1 MIGQMDGQGM
11 ETADES
17 LGSMHD
23 ARLARANQALQKTID
38 ALAEVADFDQYVPRV
53 LDIIAR
59 TFGSTSCAAF
69 ENEPGGKVW
78 LRYWNM
84 DGRMLLPSD
93 LLALDPARFAVV
105 RQLVEGFEVPDN
117 YLGAP
122 SAKILGPVIL
132 DHAAGTS
139 IPAFDQFAVGNNWH
153 WELNIGIGSGGS
165 RAATLCIFRDRSQP
179 FTTAE
184 IMLGESLA
192 KQLGLAF
199 RTARLAAQAQEAAVG
214 REREIQASRLNDFLV
229 RTVEGLSNG
238 SDIRQALQTLVV
250 ELARTIQAAHLFL
263 FRHNGADRS
272 LTLELSFVEGRIRL
286 GPSGDEMPLFGSTFP
301 DDITPAWKLM
311 CQHRMLFTPQN
322 TIVPPEEFAWPGA
335 FEYARRFELSDIA
348 HIVLFSGNVPLG
360 SLGFGFR
367 GGTKLR
373 VEDRPFIE
381 AAARQAAIVIRM
393 LDLSEEVKVAA
404 IAKERERA
412 VEIRAAELAK
422 TKDALRRTLDAVAAE
437 PLLERIPS
445 RILSAITTYLQSNS
459 SALWLLDPESG
470 RFQARLV
477 FHEGKV
483 LDFRT
488 DSDPAAAQLWGRG
501 RDLVLKRHIETQT
514 PTVYQTDDLKTTNS
528 KAFIFLKSLGVHT
541 LLGIPLIL
549 GGGIFGG
556 EIFGSLTI
564 RFHQRRELSP
574 EDLELAQAMS
584 HQATLAIQLTRLA
597 ALAGETA
604 LAAERGRFARE
615 IHDTLAQGFTGILM
629 QLGAASLVPGDRRSD
644 IAPHIH
650 AITDL
655 ARFSLAEARRSVR
668 ALRPLAAPELR
679 LEQVVEQLAAR
690 IRLQTNAE
698 VVVRILGGGMLA
710 PHVETE
716 LCRILQEALN
726 NVVKH
731 ASAKFISVHVEFQ
744 HPDSIRISIRD
755 DGVGFDPAVR
765 THPDRFGIVG
775 MQERA
780 ASIGASLTIISEVGR
795 GTQIV
800 VQYTKGRG

>member
-1 MIGQMDGQGM
+1 MGQMDRQGM
-11 ETADES
+11 NRADPPS
-17 LGSMHD
+17 GSIHHAD
-23 ARLARANQALQKTID
+23 PARANQALQETID
-38 ALAEVADFDQYVPRV
+38 ALAEVTDFDQYVPRV

-59 TFGSTSCAAF
+59 TFGSRSCAAY
-69 ENEPGGKVW
+69 ENDPAGKIW
-78 LRYWNM
+78 LRFWSM

-93 LLALDPARFAVV
+93 LLDLDPAKFAVV

-122 SAKILGPVIL
+122 SANLIGPVIL
-132 DHAAGTS
+132 DHATGTS
-139 IPAFDQFAVGNNWH
+139 IPIFDQFAVGNNWH

-165 RAATLCIFRDRSQP
+165 RTATLCIFREHAQP

-184 IMLGESLA
+184 IILGESLA
-192 KQLGLAF
+192 KQLGVAI
-199 RTARLAAQAQEAAVG
+199 RTARLAAQAQEAAVE
-214 REREIQASRLNDFLV
+214 RVREIQARRLNDFLV

-238 SDIRQALQTLVV
+238 SDIRQALQALVT
-250 ELARTIQAAHLFL
+250 ELARTVQAAHLFL
-263 FRHNGADRS
+263 FRHNAAARS
-272 LTLELSFVEGRIRL
+272 LTLELSFVEGRVRW
-286 GPSGDEMPLFGSTFP
+286 GPCGDEMPLFGSTFP
-301 DDITPAWKLM
+301 DDITPAWHLM
-311 CQHRMLFTPQN
+311 CQHRILFTPQN
-322 TIVPPEEFAWPGA
+322 TVLSPEEFAWPGA
-335 FEYARRFELSDIA
+335 FDYARRFELSDIA
-348 HIVLFSGNVPLG
+348 HTVLFSGSVPLG

-373 VEDRPFIE
+373 AEDRPFIE

-393 LDLSEEVKVAA
+393 LDLSEDVKAAA
-404 IAKERERA
+404 IANERQRA
-412 VEIRAAELAK
+412 AEDRAAELAK

-445 RILSAITTYLQSNS
+445 RVLSAITTHLQSTS
-459 SALWLLDPESG
+459 SALWLLDPKSG
-470 RFQARLV
+470 RFHAHLI
-477 FHEGKV
+477 FHEGSV
-483 LDFRT
+483 LDLHA
-488 DSDPAAAQLWGRG
+488 DSNPAVAQLWGRG
-501 RDLVLKRHIETQT
+501 RDLALKRHIESQR
-514 PTVYQTDDLKTTNS
+514 PTVYQTDELKSTNG
-528 KAFIFLKSLGVHT
+528 KAFSFLQSIGVHT

-549 GGGIFGG
+549 GG
-556 EIFGSLTI
+556 EIYGSLTI

-650 AITDL
+650 AVTDL

-668 ALRPLAAPELR
+668 ALRPLAVQELR
-679 LEQVVEQLAAR
+679 LEQVVEQLAGG

-698 VVVRILGGGMLA
+698 VTVRIQGEAGKLA

-716 LCRILQEALN
+716 LCRIVQESLN

-765 THPDRFGIVG
+765 THPDRFGILG